1 MDTQGCEIMEIVD
14 LINKKKYGGM
24 LTKEEIRFII
34 KGYTEGSIPDYQM
47 SAFLMA
53 VLFKGMNDDESTE
66 LALAMRDS
74 GETLDLS
81 DIKGIKVDKHST
93 GGVGDKVSLVLGPL
107 VAHLGAKLAKMS
119 GRGLGHT
126 GGTIDKLEAIPGFN
140 VVLPLDQFKQ
150 QVNRIGVSI
159 VGQSGDIA
167 PADKKIYALRDVT
180 GTVDSMPLIAS
191 SIMSKKLAS
200 GADAIV
206 LDVKVGSGAFMKT
219 KEDALELSKLM
230 VQIGK
235 KAGKKVTA
243 ILTNMDEPLGHK
255 IGNGLEV
262 YEAIET
268 LEGHGPNDLV
278 EVVSV
283 ITGLLLNDAKITKS
297 SDEGYQLAKQTLASG
312 AALYKLKEFV
322 TAQGGDLSYI
332 DDKSKLLGHTKK
344 FVVTAKSSGYIESIN
359 ALAFG
364 IAAMKLGA
372 GRMHKDDEIDLEV
385 GLDLHVKIG
394 DQIKLGDPIVTL
406 YHHDKG
412 LSDAVNLIE
421 QSYQIG
427 QTKKTIKLIE
437 EMVI

>member
-1 MDTQGCEIMEIVD
+1 MEIVD
-14 LINKKKYGGM
+14 LINKKKYGGI
-24 LTKEEIRFII
+24 LTKAEIGFII
-34 KGYTEGSIPDYQM
+34 NGYTEGSIPDYQM

-53 VLFKGMNDDESTE
+53 VLFKGMNDDESTN

-140 VVLPLDQFKQ
+140 VVLPLKQFKD
-150 QVNRIGVSI
+150 QVNRIGASI

-219 KEDALELSKLM
+219 KEDALELSRLM

-262 YEAIET
+262 YEAVET

-283 ITGLLLNDAKITKS
+283 ITGLLLNDAQITNTM
-297 SDEGYQLAKQTLASG
+297 DEGYKVARETLMSG

-322 TAQGGDLSYI
+322 VAQGGDVSYI
-332 DDKSKLLGHTKK
+332 TDKSKLLGKTER
-344 FVVTAKSSGYIESIN
+344 FVVTAKKAGFIETID

-364 IAAMKLGA
+364 VAAMKLGA
-372 GRMHKDDEIDLEV
+372 GRMHKDDSIDLEV

-394 DQIKLGDPIVTL
+394 DKVEIGDPIVTL
-406 YHHDKG
+406 YHHHKG
-412 LSDAVNLIE
+412 LNDAIQLIE
-421 QSYQIG
+421 ESYQIG
-427 QTKKTIKLIE
+427 STKKIVKLIE
-437 EMVI
+437 DMVV

>member
-1 MDTQGCEIMEIVD
+1 MEIVD
-14 LINKKKYGGM
+14 LINKKKYGGE
-24 LTKEEIRFII
+24 LTKEEISFII

-53 VLFKGMNDDESTE
+53 VLFRGMSDDESTD

-74 GETLDLS
+74 GEVLDLS
-81 DIKGIKVDKHST
+81 DIQGIKVDKHST
-93 GGVGDKVSLVLGPL
+93 GGVGDKVTLVLGPL

-126 GGTIDKLEAIPGFN
+126 GGTIDKLEAIPGFK
-140 VVLPLDQFKQ
+140 VVLPLDQFKE
-150 QVNRIGVSI
+150 QVNRIGVAV
-159 VGQSGDIA
+159 VGQSGSIA

-206 LDVKVGSGAFMKT
+206 LDVKVGSGAFMKS
-219 KEDALELSKLM
+219 KSDAFALSKLM
-230 VQIGK
+230 VEIGR

-255 IGNGLEV
+255 IGNALEV

-283 ITGLLLNDAKITKS
+283 ITGLLLKDAKIVKTS
-297 SDEGYQLAKQTLASG
+297 EEGYKRAKETLQTG
-312 AALYKLKEFV
+312 QALYKLREFV
-322 TAQGGDLSYI
+322 AAQGGDVSYI
-332 DDKSKLLGHTKK
+332 DDKEKLLGHSKTYVIRAEKD
-344 FVVTAKSSGYIESIN
+344 GYVESMN
-359 ALAFG
+359 ALQFG

-372 GRMHKDDEIDLEV
+372 GRMHKDDVIDLKV

-394 DQIKLGDPIVTL
+394 NQVKVGDPIVTL
-406 YHHDKG
+406 YHNDKG
-412 LSDAVNLIE
+412 LNEA
-421 QSYQIG
+421 
-427 QTKKTIKLIE
+427 IKLISE
-437 EMVI
+437 SYVIGPEKKEVVLIEDM

>member
-1 MDTQGCEIMEIVD
+1 MEIVD
-14 LINKKKYGGM
+14 LINKKKYGGE
-24 LTKEEIRFII
+24 LTKEEISFII

-53 VLFKGMNDDESTE
+53 VLFKGMSDDESTD

-74 GETLDLS
+74 GEVLDLS
-81 DIKGIKVDKHST
+81 DIQGIKVDKHST
-93 GGVGDKVSLVLGPL
+93 GGVGDKVTLVLGPL
-107 VAHLGAKLAKMS
+107 VAHIGAKLAKMS

-126 GGTIDKLEAIPGFN
+126 GGTIDKLEAIPGFK
-140 VVLPLDQFKQ
+140 VVLPLDQFKE
-150 QVNRIGVSI
+150 QVNRIGVAV
-159 VGQSGDIA
+159 VGQSGSIA

-206 LDVKVGSGAFMKT
+206 LDVKVGSGAFMKS
-219 KEDALELSKLM
+219 KSDAFALSKLM
-230 VQIGK
+230 VEIGR

-255 IGNGLEV
+255 IGNALEV

-283 ITGLLLNDAKITKS
+283 ITGLLLKDAKIVKTS
-297 SDEGYQLAKQTLASG
+297 EEGYKRAKETLQTG
-312 AALYKLKEFV
+312 QALYKLREFV
-322 TAQGGDLSYI
+322 AAQGGDVSCI
-332 DDKSKLLGHTKK
+332 DDKEKLLGHTKTYVIRAEK
-344 FVVTAKSSGYIESIN
+344 DGYVESMN
-359 ALAFG
+359 ALQFG

-372 GRMHKDDEIDLEV
+372 GRMHKDDVIDLKV

-394 DQIKLGDPIVTL
+394 NQVKVGDPIVTL
-406 YHHDKG
+406 YHNDKG
-412 LSDAVNLIE
+412 LNEA
-421 QSYQIG
+421 
-427 QTKKTIKLIE
+427 IKLISE
-437 EMVI
+437 SYVIGPEKKEVVLIEDMID

>member
-1 MDTQGCEIMEIVD
+1 MEIID
-14 LINKKKYGGM
+14 LINKKKYGGE
-24 LTKEEIRFII
+24 LTKEEISFII

-53 VLFKGMNDDESTE
+53 VLFRGMSDDESTD

-74 GETLDLS
+74 GEVLDLT
-81 DIKGIKVDKHST
+81 DIQGIKVDKHST
-93 GGVGDKVSLVLGPL
+93 GGVGDKVTLVLGPL

-126 GGTIDKLEAIPGFN
+126 GGTIDKLEAIPGFK
-140 VVLPLDQFKQ
+140 VVLPLDQFKE
-150 QVNRIGVSI
+150 QVNRIGVAV
-159 VGQSGDIA
+159 VGQSGSIA

-206 LDVKVGSGAFMKT
+206 LDVKVGSGAFMKS
-219 KEDALELSKLM
+219 KSDAFALSKLM
-230 VQIGK
+230 VEIGR

-255 IGNGLEV
+255 IGNALEV

-283 ITGLLLNDAKITKS
+283 ITGLLLKDAKIVKTS
-297 SDEGYQLAKQTLASG
+297 EEGYKRAKETLQTG
-312 AALYKLKEFV
+312 QALYKLREFV
-322 TAQGGDLSYI
+322 AAQGGDVSYI
-332 DDKSKLLGHTKK
+332 DDKEKLLGHSKTYVIRAEKD
-344 FVVTAKSSGYIESIN
+344 GYVESMN
-359 ALAFG
+359 ALQFG

-372 GRMHKDDEIDLEV
+372 GRMHKDDVIDLKV

-394 DQIKLGDPIVTL
+394 NQVKVGDPIVTL
-406 YHHDKG
+406 YHNDKG
-412 LSDAVNLIE
+412 LNEA
-421 QSYQIG
+421 
-427 QTKKTIKLIE
+427 IKLISE
-437 EMVI
+437 SYVIGPEKKEVVLIEDMID

>member
-1 MDTQGCEIMEIVD
+1 MEIVD
-14 LINKKKYGGM
+14 LINKKKYGGE
-24 LTKEEIRFII
+24 LTKEEISFII

-53 VLFKGMNDDESTE
+53 VLFRGMSDDESTD

-74 GETLDLS
+74 GEVLDLS
-81 DIKGIKVDKHST
+81 DIQGIKVDKHST
-93 GGVGDKVSLVLGPL
+93 GGVGDKVTLVLGPL

-126 GGTIDKLEAIPGFN
+126 GGTIDKLEAIPGFK
-140 VVLPLDQFKQ
+140 VVLPLDQFKE
-150 QVNRIGVSI
+150 QVNRIGVAV
-159 VGQSGDIA
+159 VGQSGSIA

-206 LDVKVGSGAFMKT
+206 LDVKVGSGAFMKS
-219 KEDALELSKLM
+219 KSDAFALSKLM
-230 VQIGK
+230 VEIGRN
-235 KAGKKVTA
+235 AGKKVTA

-255 IGNGLEV
+255 IGNALEV

-283 ITGLLLNDAKITKS
+283 ITGLLLKDAKIVKTS
-297 SDEGYQLAKQTLASG
+297 EEGYKRAKETLQTG
-312 AALYKLKEFV
+312 QALYKLREFV
-322 TAQGGDLSYI
+322 AAQGGDVSYI
-332 DDKSKLLGHTKK
+332 DDKEKLLGHSKTYVIRAEKD
-344 FVVTAKSSGYIESIN
+344 GYVESMN
-359 ALAFG
+359 ALQFG

-372 GRMHKDDEIDLEV
+372 GRMHKDDVIDLKV

-394 DQIKLGDPIVTL
+394 NQVKVGDPIVTL
-406 YHHDKG
+406 YHNDKG
-412 LSDAVNLIE
+412 LNEA
-421 QSYQIG
+421 
-427 QTKKTIKLIE
+427 IKLISE
-437 EMVI
+437 SYVIGPEKKEVVLIEDMID

>member
-1 MDTQGCEIMEIVD
+1 MEIVD
-14 LINKKKYGGM
+14 LINKKKYGGE
-24 LTKEEIRFII
+24 LTKEEISFII

-53 VLFKGMNDDESTE
+53 VLFRGMSDDESTD

-74 GETLDLS
+74 GEVLDLS
-81 DIKGIKVDKHST
+81 DIQGIKVDKHST
-93 GGVGDKVSLVLGPL
+93 GGVGDKVTLVLGPL

-126 GGTIDKLEAIPGFN
+126 GGTIDKLEAIPGFK
-140 VVLPLDQFKQ
+140 VVLPLDQFKE
-150 QVNRIGVSI
+150 QVNRIGVAV
-159 VGQSGDIA
+159 VGQSGSIA

-206 LDVKVGSGAFMKT
+206 LDVKVGSGAFMKS
-219 KEDALELSKLM
+219 KSDAFALSKLM
-230 VQIGK
+230 VEIGR

-255 IGNGLEV
+255 IGNALEV

-283 ITGLLLNDAKITKS
+283 ITGLLLKDAKIVKTS
-297 SDEGYQLAKQTLASG
+297 EEGYKRAKETLQTG
-312 AALYKLKEFV
+312 QALYKLREFV
-322 TAQGGDLSYI
+322 AAQGGDVSYI
-332 DDKSKLLGHTKK
+332 DDKEKLLGHSKTYVIRAEKD
-344 FVVTAKSSGYIESIN
+344 GYVESMN
-359 ALAFG
+359 ALQFG

-372 GRMHKDDEIDLEV
+372 GRMHKDDVIDLKV

-394 DQIKLGDPIVTL
+394 NQVKVGDPIVTL
-406 YHHDKG
+406 YHNDKG
-412 LSDAVNLIE
+412 LNEA
-421 QSYQIG
+421 
-427 QTKKTIKLIE
+427 IKLITE
-437 EMVI
+437 SYVIGPEKKEVVLIEDMID

>member
-243 ILTNMDEPLGHK
+243 ILTNMDEPLGYK

>member
-1 MDTQGCEIMEIVD
+1 MEIVD
-14 LINKKKYGGM
+14 LINKKKYGGE
-24 LTKEEIRFII
+24 LTKEEISFII

-53 VLFKGMNDDESTE
+53 VLFRGMSDDESTD

-74 GETLDLS
+74 GEVLDLS
-81 DIKGIKVDKHST
+81 DIQGIKVDKHST
-93 GGVGDKVSLVLGPL
+93 GGVGDKVTLVLGPL

-126 GGTIDKLEAIPGFN
+126 GGTIDKLEAIPGFK
-140 VVLPLDQFKQ
+140 VVLPLDQFKE
-150 QVNRIGVSI
+150 QVNRIGVAV
-159 VGQSGDIA
+159 VGQSGSIA

-206 LDVKVGSGAFMKT
+206 LDVKVGSGAFMKS
-219 KEDALELSKLM
+219 KSDAFALSKLM
-230 VQIGK
+230 VEIGR

-255 IGNGLEV
+255 IGNALEV

-283 ITGLLLNDAKITKS
+283 ITGLLLKDAKIVKTS
-297 SDEGYQLAKQTLASG
+297 EEGYKRAKETLQTG
-312 AALYKLKEFV
+312 QALYKLREFV
-322 TAQGGDLSYI
+322 AAQGGDVSYI
-332 DDKSKLLGHTKK
+332 DDKEKLLGHSKTYVIRAEKD
-344 FVVTAKSSGYIESIN
+344 GYVESMN
-359 ALAFG
+359 ALQFG

-372 GRMHKDDEIDLEV
+372 GRMHKDDVIDLKV

-394 DQIKLGDPIVTL
+394 NQVKVGDPIVTL
-406 YHHDKG
+406 YHNDKG
-412 LSDAVNLIE
+412 LNEA
-421 QSYQIG
+421 
-427 QTKKTIKLIE
+427 IKLISE
-437 EMVI
+437 SYVIGPEKKEVVLIEDMID